1 MHVDFQVAEMVE
13 ESVVPLILGRS
24 FMATVRAIIDFPS
37 KRMSF
42 ANITERFFTR
52 QFPPTQRHES
62 YVIVDVPGK
71 EVSGKG
77 DVKEILDETLK
88 SMP

>member
-1 MHVDFQVAEMVE
+1 MHVDFQVVEMVE
-13 ESVVPLILGRS
+13 KSVVPLILGRS
-24 FMATVRAIIDFPS
+24 FMATVSEIIDLPS

-42 ANITERFFTR
+42 ANITGRSFTR

-62 YVIVDVPGK
+62 YIIVDVPGK

-77 DVKEILDETLK
+77 DVKDILHETIK
-88 SMP
+88 SVP